1 MIPRDVAGMQEQVV
15 QTADRL
21 IKLPEWGD
29 LSEWVMCQHSG
40 TALFSARQWGNPMG
54 RRIAVLGQGGIGLT
68 FTMIAERQ
76 GAGQIVGIDLEEY
89 RCKTSSSL
97 GATHTIN
104 ASNDDVVQAS
114 EQITEGQM
122 FDVVVDASG
131 DPSGLATA
139 VDLVKEQGQIISF
152 SLVDPKL
159 VTFDHRKWMAK
170 NIQLNATVIA
180 ATQEPVQ
187 EIRDIVALKER
198 GWIDPGVLKT
208 HEMKFE
214 DVQNAYDQYEQYE
227 DEIINSVGNPFDPNL
242 HEAIEYTENSDID
255 DNVII
260 DSDTTILPNTHI
272 TANSRI
278 GSNCNIGPNTI
289 IREST
294 IGKNCKIT
302 STVVDKSLIHNN
314 VSIGPFS
321 HIREGCIIE
330 DEVEIGRIEGFN
342 DAEMFW
348 WLVEDIMISSGL
360 SSE

>member
-1 MIPRDVAGMQEQVV
+1 MHECAGVVVDSRDPQYDLGQRVIVIPRDVAGMQEQVV

-89 RCKTSSSL
+89 RCKTSSNL

-180 ATQEPVQ
+180 ATQAPVQ

-214 DVQNAYDQYEQYE
+214 
-227 DEIINSVGNPFDPNL
+227 
-242 HEAIEYTENSDID
+242 EAQQAFEMYR
-255 DNVII
+255 
-260 DSDTTILPNTHI
+260 L
-272 TANSRI
+272 R
-278 GSNCNIGPNTI
+278 
-289 IREST
+289 
-294 IGKNCKIT
+294 K
-302 STVVDKSLIHNN
+302 
-314 VSIGPFS
+314 
-321 HIREGCIIE
+321 
-330 DEVEIGRIEGFN
+330 DEVIKIAMSF
-342 DAEMFW
+342 
-348 WLVEDIMISSGL
+348 
-360 SSE
+360 

>member
-1 MIPRDVAGMQEQVV
+1 MKAARVIARKTIEFLDVPEPSALEEGEVQIKLESLSICGSDIYLEYDAELPEEDYPFVPGAPMHECAGVVIDSRDPEYDLGQRVIVIPRDVAGMQEQVV

-21 IKLPEWGD
+21 IKLPDWGD

-76 GAGQIVGIDLEEY
+76 GAEQIVGIDLEEY
-89 RCKTSSSL
+89 RCKTSSDL

-114 EQITEGQM
+114 EEITEGQM

-131 DPSGLATA
+131 DPAGLATA
-139 VDLVKEQGQIISF
+139 VDLVKQQGQIISF
-152 SLVDPKL
+152 SLVDPTV

-170 NIQLNATVIA
+170 NIQMNATVIA

-214 DVQNAYDQYEQYE
+214 
-227 DEIINSVGNPFDPNL
+227 
-242 HEAIEYTENSDID
+242 EAQQAFEMYR
-255 DNVII
+255 
-260 DSDTTILPNTHI
+260 L
-272 TANSRI
+272 R
-278 GSNCNIGPNTI
+278 
-289 IREST
+289 
-294 IGKNCKIT
+294 
-302 STVVDKSLIHNN
+302 
-314 VSIGPFS
+314 
-321 HIREGCIIE
+321 E
-330 DEVEIGRIEGFN
+330 DEVIKIAMSF
-342 DAEMFW
+342 
-348 WLVEDIMISSGL
+348 
-360 SSE
+360 

>member
-1 MIPRDVAGMQEQVV
+1 MKAARVIARRTIEFLDVPEPSALEEGEVQIKLESLSICGSDIYLEYDAELPEEDYPFVPGAPMHECAGVVIDSRDPEYDLGQRVIVIPRDVAGMQEQVV

-21 IKLPEWGD
+21 IKLPDWGD

-76 GAGQIVGIDLEEY
+76 GAEQIVGIDLEEY
-89 RCKTSSSL
+89 RCKTSSDL

-114 EQITEGQM
+114 EEITEGQM

-131 DPSGLATA
+131 DHAGLATA
-139 VDLVKEQGQIISF
+139 VDLVKQQGQIISF
-152 SLVDPKL
+152 SLVDPTV

-170 NIQLNATVIA
+170 NIQMNATVIA

-214 DVQNAYDQYEQYE
+214 
-227 DEIINSVGNPFDPNL
+227 
-242 HEAIEYTENSDID
+242 EAQQAFEMYR
-255 DNVII
+255 
-260 DSDTTILPNTHI
+260 L
-272 TANSRI
+272 R
-278 GSNCNIGPNTI
+278 
-289 IREST
+289 
-294 IGKNCKIT
+294 
-302 STVVDKSLIHNN
+302 
-314 VSIGPFS
+314 
-321 HIREGCIIE
+321 E
-330 DEVEIGRIEGFN
+330 DEVIKIAMSF
-342 DAEMFW
+342 
-348 WLVEDIMISSGL
+348 
-360 SSE
+360 

>member
-1 MIPRDVAGMQEQVV
+1 MKAARVVARRTIEFLDVPEPPALQEGEVQIKLESLSICGSDIYLEYDAELPEEDYPFLPGAPMHECAGVVVDSRDPQYDLGQRVIVIPRDVAGMQEQVV

-76 GAGQIVGIDLEEY
+76 GAGQIVGIDLEVY
-89 RCKTSSSL
+89 RCKTSSNL

-180 ATQEPVQ
+180 ATQAPVQ

-214 DVQNAYDQYEQYE
+214 
-227 DEIINSVGNPFDPNL
+227 
-242 HEAIEYTENSDID
+242 EAQQAFEMYR
-255 DNVII
+255 
-260 DSDTTILPNTHI
+260 L
-272 TANSRI
+272 R
-278 GSNCNIGPNTI
+278 
-289 IREST
+289 
-294 IGKNCKIT
+294 K
-302 STVVDKSLIHNN
+302 
-314 VSIGPFS
+314 
-321 HIREGCIIE
+321 
-330 DEVEIGRIEGFN
+330 DEVIKIAMSF
-342 DAEMFW
+342 
-348 WLVEDIMISSGL
+348 
-360 SSE
+360 

>member
-1 MIPRDVAGMQEQVV
+1 MKAARVVARRTIEFLDVPEPPALQEGEVQIKLESLSICGSDIYLEYDAELPEEDYPFLPGAPMHECAGVVVDSRDPQYDLGQRVIVIPRDVAGMQEQVV

-89 RCKTSSSL
+89 RCKTSSNL

-104 ASNDDVVQAS
+104 ASNDDVVQAA

-152 SLVDPKL
+152 SLVDPKM

-180 ATQEPVQ
+180 ATQAPVQ

-208 HEMKFE
+208 HERKFE
-214 DVQNAYDQYEQYE
+214 
-227 DEIINSVGNPFDPNL
+227 
-242 HEAIEYTENSDID
+242 EAQQAFEMYR
-255 DNVII
+255 
-260 DSDTTILPNTHI
+260 L
-272 TANSRI
+272 R
-278 GSNCNIGPNTI
+278 
-289 IREST
+289 
-294 IGKNCKIT
+294 K
-302 STVVDKSLIHNN
+302 
-314 VSIGPFS
+314 
-321 HIREGCIIE
+321 
-330 DEVEIGRIEGFN
+330 DEVIKIAMSF
-342 DAEMFW
+342 
-348 WLVEDIMISSGL
+348 
-360 SSE
+360 

>member
-1 MIPRDVAGMQEQVV
+1 MKSARVIARRTIEFLDVPEPSDLQEGEVQIKLEALSICGSDIYLEYDAELPEEDYPFVPGAPMHECAGGVIDSRDPEYELGQRVIVIPRDVAGMQEQVV

-21 IKLPEWGD
+21 SKLPDWGD

-76 GAGQIVGIDLEEY
+76 GAEQIVGIDLEEY
-89 RCKTSSSL
+89 RCKTSSDL

-104 ASNDDVVQAS
+104 ASNDHVVEAS
-114 EQITEGQM
+114 EEITKGQM

-131 DPSGLATA
+131 APSGLATA
-139 VDLVKEQGQIISF
+139 VALVKEQGQIISF
-152 SLVDPKL
+152 SLVDPKR
-159 VTFDHRKWMAK
+159 VIFDHRKWMAK

-214 DVQNAYDQYEQYE
+214 
-227 DEIINSVGNPFDPNL
+227 
-242 HEAIEYTENSDID
+242 EAQQAFEMYR
-255 DNVII
+255 
-260 DSDTTILPNTHI
+260 L
-272 TANSRI
+272 R
-278 GSNCNIGPNTI
+278 
-289 IREST
+289 
-294 IGKNCKIT
+294 K
-302 STVVDKSLIHNN
+302 
-314 VSIGPFS
+314 
-321 HIREGCIIE
+321 
-330 DEVEIGRIEGFN
+330 DEVIKIAMSF
-342 DAEMFW
+342 
-348 WLVEDIMISSGL
+348 
-360 SSE
+360 

>member
-1 MIPRDVAGMQEQVV
+1 MKAARVVARRTIEFLDVPEPPALQEGEVQIKLESLSICGSDIYLEYDAELPEEDYPFLPGAPMHECAGVVVDSRDPQYDLGQRVIVIPRDVAGMQEQVV

-89 RCKTSSSL
+89 RCKTSSNL

-131 DPSGLATA
+131 DPLGLATA

-180 ATQEPVQ
+180 ATQAPVQ

-214 DVQNAYDQYEQYE
+214 
-227 DEIINSVGNPFDPNL
+227 
-242 HEAIEYTENSDID
+242 EAQQAFEMYR
-255 DNVII
+255 
-260 DSDTTILPNTHI
+260 L
-272 TANSRI
+272 R
-278 GSNCNIGPNTI
+278 
-289 IREST
+289 
-294 IGKNCKIT
+294 K
-302 STVVDKSLIHNN
+302 
-314 VSIGPFS
+314 
-321 HIREGCIIE
+321 
-330 DEVEIGRIEGFN
+330 DEVIKIAMSF
-342 DAEMFW
+342 
-348 WLVEDIMISSGL
+348 
-360 SSE
+360 

>member
-1 MIPRDVAGMQEQVV
+1 MKSARVIARRTIEFLDVPEPSDLQEGEVQIKLEALSICGSDIYLEYDAELPEEDYPFVPGAPMHECAGVVIDSRDPEYELGQRVIVIPRDVAGMQEQVV

-21 IKLPEWGD
+21 IKLPDWGD

-76 GAGQIVGIDLEEY
+76 GASQIVGIDLEEY

-131 DPSGLATA
+131 DPAGLATA
-139 VDLVKEQGQIISF
+139 VDLVKQQGQIISF
-152 SLVDPKL
+152 SLVDPTV

-170 NIQLNATVIA
+170 NIQMNATVIA

-208 HEMKFE
+208 HEMRFE
-214 DVQNAYDQYEQYE
+214 
-227 DEIINSVGNPFDPNL
+227 
-242 HEAIEYTENSDID
+242 EAQQAFEMYR
-255 DNVII
+255 
-260 DSDTTILPNTHI
+260 L
-272 TANSRI
+272 R
-278 GSNCNIGPNTI
+278 
-289 IREST
+289 
-294 IGKNCKIT
+294 
-302 STVVDKSLIHNN
+302 
-314 VSIGPFS
+314 
-321 HIREGCIIE
+321 E
-330 DEVEIGRIEGFN
+330 DEVIKIAMSF
-342 DAEMFW
+342 
-348 WLVEDIMISSGL
+348 
-360 SSE
+360 

>member
-1 MIPRDVAGMQEQVV
+1 LKSARVIARRTIEFLDVPEPSDLQEGEVQIKLEALSICGSDIYLEYDAELPEEDYPFVPGAPMHECAGVVIDSRDPEYELGQRVIVIPRDVAGMQEQVV

-21 IKLPEWGD
+21 IKLPDWGD

-76 GAGQIVGIDLEEY
+76 GAEQIVGIDLEEY
-89 RCKTSSSL
+89 RCKTSSDL

-104 ASNDDVVQAS
+104 ASNDHVVEAS
-114 EQITEGQM
+114 EEITKGQM

-131 DPSGLATA
+131 DPAGLATA

-152 SLVDPKL
+152 SLVDPTV

-170 NIQLNATVIA
+170 NIQMNATVIA

-214 DVQNAYDQYEQYE
+214 
-227 DEIINSVGNPFDPNL
+227 
-242 HEAIEYTENSDID
+242 EAQQAFEMYR
-255 DNVII
+255 
-260 DSDTTILPNTHI
+260 L
-272 TANSRI
+272 R
-278 GSNCNIGPNTI
+278 
-289 IREST
+289 
-294 IGKNCKIT
+294 
-302 STVVDKSLIHNN
+302 
-314 VSIGPFS
+314 
-321 HIREGCIIE
+321 E
-330 DEVEIGRIEGFN
+330 DEVIKIAMSF
-342 DAEMFW
+342 
-348 WLVEDIMISSGL
+348 
-360 SSE
+360 

>member
-1 MIPRDVAGMQEQVV
+1 MKAARVVARRTIEFLDVPEPPTLQEGEVQIKLESLSICGSDIYLEYDAELPEEDYPFLPGAPMHECAGVVVDSRDPQYDLGQRVIVIPRDVAGMQEQVV

-89 RCKTSSSL
+89 RCKTSSNL

-131 DPSGLATA
+131 DPSGLGTA

-152 SLVDPKL
+152 SLVDPKM

-180 ATQEPVQ
+180 ATQAPVQ

-214 DVQNAYDQYEQYE
+214 
-227 DEIINSVGNPFDPNL
+227 
-242 HEAIEYTENSDID
+242 EAQQAFEMYR
-255 DNVII
+255 
-260 DSDTTILPNTHI
+260 L
-272 TANSRI
+272 R
-278 GSNCNIGPNTI
+278 
-289 IREST
+289 
-294 IGKNCKIT
+294 K
-302 STVVDKSLIHNN
+302 
-314 VSIGPFS
+314 
-321 HIREGCIIE
+321 
-330 DEVEIGRIEGFN
+330 DEVIKIAMSF
-342 DAEMFW
+342 
-348 WLVEDIMISSGL
+348 
-360 SSE
+360 

>member
-1 MIPRDVAGMQEQVV
+1 MKAARVVARRTIEFLDVPEPPALQEGEVQIKLESLSICGSDIYLEYDAELPEEDYPFLPGAPMHECAGVVVDSRDPEYDLGQRVIVIPRDVAGMQEQVV

-89 RCKTSSSL
+89 RCKTSSNL

-214 DVQNAYDQYEQYE
+214 
-227 DEIINSVGNPFDPNL
+227 
-242 HEAIEYTENSDID
+242 EAQQAFEMYR
-255 DNVII
+255 
-260 DSDTTILPNTHI
+260 L
-272 TANSRI
+272 R
-278 GSNCNIGPNTI
+278 
-289 IREST
+289 
-294 IGKNCKIT
+294 K
-302 STVVDKSLIHNN
+302 
-314 VSIGPFS
+314 
-321 HIREGCIIE
+321 
-330 DEVEIGRIEGFN
+330 DEVIKIAMSF
-342 DAEMFW
+342 
-348 WLVEDIMISSGL
+348 
-360 SSE
+360 

>member
-1 MIPRDVAGMQEQVV
+1 MKSARVIARRTIEFLDVPEPSDLQEGEVQIKLEALSICGSDIYLEYDAELPEEDYPFVPGAPMHECAGVVIDSRDPEYELGQRVIVIPRDVAGMQEQVV

-21 IKLPEWGD
+21 IKLPDWGD

-76 GAGQIVGIDLEEY
+76 GAEQIVGIDLEEY
-89 RCKTSSSL
+89 RCKTSSDL

-114 EQITEGQM
+114 EEITKGQM

-131 DPSGLATA
+131 DPAGLATA
-139 VDLVKEQGQIISF
+139 VDLVKQQGQIISF
-152 SLVDPKL
+152 SLVDPTL

-214 DVQNAYDQYEQYE
+214 
-227 DEIINSVGNPFDPNL
+227 
-242 HEAIEYTENSDID
+242 EAQQAFEMYR
-255 DNVII
+255 
-260 DSDTTILPNTHI
+260 L
-272 TANSRI
+272 R
-278 GSNCNIGPNTI
+278 
-289 IREST
+289 
-294 IGKNCKIT
+294 K
-302 STVVDKSLIHNN
+302 
-314 VSIGPFS
+314 
-321 HIREGCIIE
+321 
-330 DEVEIGRIEGFN
+330 DEVIKIAMSF
-342 DAEMFW
+342 
-348 WLVEDIMISSGL
+348 
-360 SSE
+360 

>member
-1 MIPRDVAGMQEQVV
+1 MKAARVVARRTIEFLDVPEPPALQEGEVQIKLESLSICGSDIYLEYDAELPEEDYPFLPGAPMHECAGVVVDSRDPQYDLGQRVIVIPRDVAGMQEQVV

-89 RCKTSSSL
+89 RCKTSSNL

-104 ASNDDVVQAS
+104 ASNDDVVQAA

-180 ATQEPVQ
+180 ATQAPVQ

-214 DVQNAYDQYEQYE
+214 
-227 DEIINSVGNPFDPNL
+227 
-242 HEAIEYTENSDID
+242 EAQQAFEMYR
-255 DNVII
+255 
-260 DSDTTILPNTHI
+260 L
-272 TANSRI
+272 R
-278 GSNCNIGPNTI
+278 
-289 IREST
+289 
-294 IGKNCKIT
+294 K
-302 STVVDKSLIHNN
+302 
-314 VSIGPFS
+314 
-321 HIREGCIIE
+321 
-330 DEVEIGRIEGFN
+330 DEVIKIAMSF
-342 DAEMFW
+342 
-348 WLVEDIMISSGL
+348 
-360 SSE
+360 

>member
-1 MIPRDVAGMQEQVV
+1 MKAARVVARRTIEFLDVPEPPALQEGEVQIKLESLSICGSDIYLEYDAELPEEDYPFLPGAPMHECAGVVVDSRDPQYDLGQRVIVIPRDVAGMQEQVV

-89 RCKTSSSL
+89 RCKTSSNL

-131 DPSGLATA
+131 DPSGLGTA

-208 HEMKFE
+208 QEMKFE
-214 DVQNAYDQYEQYE
+214 
-227 DEIINSVGNPFDPNL
+227 
-242 HEAIEYTENSDID
+242 EAQQAFEMYR
-255 DNVII
+255 
-260 DSDTTILPNTHI
+260 L
-272 TANSRI
+272 R
-278 GSNCNIGPNTI
+278 
-289 IREST
+289 
-294 IGKNCKIT
+294 K
-302 STVVDKSLIHNN
+302 
-314 VSIGPFS
+314 
-321 HIREGCIIE
+321 
-330 DEVEIGRIEGFN
+330 DEVIKIAMSF
-342 DAEMFW
+342 
-348 WLVEDIMISSGL
+348 
-360 SSE
+360 

>member
-1 MIPRDVAGMQEQVV
+1 MKAARVIARRTIEFLDVPEPSALQEGEVQIKLESLSICGSDIYLEYDAELPEEDYPFVPGAPMHECAGVVIDSRDPEYDLGQRVIVIPRDVAGMQEQVV

-21 IKLPEWGD
+21 IKLPDWGD

-76 GAGQIVGIDLEEY
+76 GAKQIVGIDLEEY
-89 RCKTSSSL
+89 RCKTSSDL

-114 EQITEGQM
+114 EEITEGQM

-131 DPSGLATA
+131 DPAGLATA
-139 VDLVKEQGQIISF
+139 VDLVKQQGQIISF
-152 SLVDPKL
+152 SLVDPTV

-170 NIQLNATVIA
+170 NIQMNATVIA

-214 DVQNAYDQYEQYE
+214 
-227 DEIINSVGNPFDPNL
+227 
-242 HEAIEYTENSDID
+242 EAQQAFEMYR
-255 DNVII
+255 
-260 DSDTTILPNTHI
+260 L
-272 TANSRI
+272 R
-278 GSNCNIGPNTI
+278 
-289 IREST
+289 
-294 IGKNCKIT
+294 
-302 STVVDKSLIHNN
+302 
-314 VSIGPFS
+314 
-321 HIREGCIIE
+321 E
-330 DEVEIGRIEGFN
+330 DEVIKIAMSF
-342 DAEMFW
+342 
-348 WLVEDIMISSGL
+348 
-360 SSE
+360 

>member
-1 MIPRDVAGMQEQVV
+1 MKSARVIARRTIEFLDVPEPSDLQEGEVQIKLEALSICGSDIYLEYDAELPEEDYPFVPGAPMHECAGVVIDSRDPEYELGQRVIVIPRDVAGMQEQVV

-21 IKLPEWGD
+21 IKLPDWGD

-76 GAGQIVGIDLEEY
+76 GAEQIVGIDLEEY
-89 RCKTSSSL
+89 RCKTSSDL

-104 ASNDDVVQAS
+104 ASNDHVVEAS
-114 EQITEGQM
+114 EEITKGQM

-131 DPSGLATA
+131 DPAGLATA

-152 SLVDPKL
+152 SLVDPTV

-170 NIQLNATVIA
+170 NIQMNATVIA

-214 DVQNAYDQYEQYE
+214 
-227 DEIINSVGNPFDPNL
+227 
-242 HEAIEYTENSDID
+242 EAQQAFEMYR
-255 DNVII
+255 
-260 DSDTTILPNTHI
+260 L
-272 TANSRI
+272 R
-278 GSNCNIGPNTI
+278 
-289 IREST
+289 
-294 IGKNCKIT
+294 
-302 STVVDKSLIHNN
+302 
-314 VSIGPFS
+314 
-321 HIREGCIIE
+321 E
-330 DEVEIGRIEGFN
+330 DEVIKIAMSF
-342 DAEMFW
+342 
-348 WLVEDIMISSGL
+348 
-360 SSE
+360 